1 MNKMLILL
9 SKLLGNMDQLEIN
22 LYNDEIYR
30 ILNNYLIQQEKELAI

>member
-1 MNKMLILL
+1 
-9 SKLLGNMDQLEIN
+9 MDQLEIN

>member
-1 MNKMLILL
+1 MLILL